1 MVTNSSQDFALLL
14 VDYQIDY
21 NIKLI
26 IFGAI
31 IFYAF
36 LFYFMRRNLVVDSLP
51 KALFKLFS
59 GVYIYITAVFIP
71 LFTIMLFREYK
82 AIDLWTLVLQG
93 YGLVFFLLFV
103 SLFFL
108 GTQKVLD
115 LFNIDFDLGFNSREK
130 KRYKEQ

>member
-21 NIKLI
+21 NIKL
-26 IFGAI
+26 